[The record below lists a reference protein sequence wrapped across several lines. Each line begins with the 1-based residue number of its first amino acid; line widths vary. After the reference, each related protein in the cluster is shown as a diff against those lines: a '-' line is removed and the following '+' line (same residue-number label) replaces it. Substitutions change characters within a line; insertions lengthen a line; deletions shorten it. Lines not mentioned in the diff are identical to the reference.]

1 MIIRTILFIL
11 NSEYSVSDGLLEN
24 TIIIKDDEN
33 IRVVYCDTE
42 CITAMKIECG
52 EPF

>member
-24 TIIIKDDEN
+24 TIIIKDDKN

-42 CITAMKIECG
+42 CITATKIECG